1 MDIVPNKLRRRSECG
16 SPWTEDEWET
26 LVRLHSENKPL
37 EDIAK
42 NLSRTTIT
50 IRFAIKEITESRI
63 TTPPS
68 SQSKINRFIN
78 DRNIRKL
85 IHFTAIDNIKN
96 IRKNGLLSVNNLKRE
111 NIEFLYNDLD
121 RFDERGGVCLSI
133 TTPNRYLIRQFT
145 RRNRDIE
152 WAIIEID
159 PSILETHDCLFFDT
173 NASFAKFRSRSE
185 KELSNFS
192 SLSGMFK
199 EEIENKNG
207 ILKRG
212 SRKYNETTCEQA
224 EVIVKKNIPVS
235 KILRMGSYNG

>member
-16 SPWTEDEWET
+16 NPWTEGEWET
-26 LVRLHSENKPL
+26 LVRLHMENKSL

-50 IRFAIKEITESRI
+50 IRFAIKEISESRI

-68 SQSKINRFIN
+68 SQSRINKFIN
-78 DRNIRKL
+78 DRNIIKL
-85 IHFTAIDNIKN
+85 IHFTAINNIKN
-96 IRKNGLLSVNNLKRE
+96 IKKNGLLSVDNLKRE
-111 NIEFLYNDLD
+111 NIEFLYNDSD

-133 TTPNRYLIRQFT
+133 TNPNRHLIRQFT
-145 RRNRDIE
+145 LRNKDIE

-159 PSILETHDCLFFDT
+159 PSILETYDCLFFDT
-173 NASFAKFRSRSE
+173 NASFAKCRNRSE

-199 EEIENKNG
+199 EEIENKSG
-207 ILKRG
+207 ILKRV
-212 SRKYNETTCEQA
+212 SKKSNETTCEQA

-235 KILRMGSYNG
+235 KILTMYKNNG